1 MLAKLLTHYPST
13 VFQEILLHYLNLV
26 IASTYCECHNRFQN
40 LNATLRQ
47 PWLGDGR
54 AQRPRLHVKRTA
66 CTLKDFSKWTSLPFP
81 STMWFLNKES
91 KTSPGILTP
100 WNQPLSN
107 MRHSKNMWLTT
118 PLTQIEYDRFEVYKT
133 LNSPTE
139 SIKVEGR
146 NWESMCINP
155 GSSCAGLF
163 WMPSS
168 LTKDKIHM
176 QILKML
182 FVFTSSNSTE
192 TSVVFLPTDYQ
203 LGCHKSSITTY
214 DTSASV
220 TGQA

>member
-1 MLAKLLTHYPST
+1 
-13 VFQEILLHYLNLV
+13 
-26 IASTYCECHNRFQN
+26 
-40 LNATLRQ
+40 
-47 PWLGDGR
+47 
-54 AQRPRLHVKRTA
+54 
-66 CTLKDFSKWTSLPFP
+66 
-81 STMWFLNKES
+81 
-91 KTSPGILTP
+91 
-100 WNQPLSN
+100 
-107 MRHSKNMWLTT
+107 
-118 PLTQIEYDRFEVYKT
+118 
-133 LNSPTE
+133 
-139 SIKVEGR
+139 
-146 NWESMCINP
+146 MCINP

-182 FVFTSSNSTE
+182 FVFTSSNSME